1 MSNLSDL
8 FLRAALLAQR
18 AVETVHSW
26 LGPLTPAS
34 WLAAALGLVALG
46 LVCSV
51 GTLVAQFVR
60 RRMEQRNRA
69 AEPDG
74 GTYVLADGARVSTGT
89 AEYEALR
96 K

>member
-26 LGPLTPAS
+26 LAPLTPAP
-34 WLAAALGLVALG
+34 WFAAVLGRMALVLM
-46 LVCSV
+46 CSV
-51 GTLVAQFVR
+51 GTLVAQLVR

-69 AEPDG
+69 AERDG
-74 GTYVLADGARVSTGT
+74 CTYVLADGARVSTGT
-89 AEYEALR
+89 AEYEALWR
-96 K
+96 